1 MPSAKPLV
9 RRIDHAGITVS
20 SIDEALKF
28 WVDTLG
34 FELLS
39 RRDLGGGPA
48 MENVLGIPGAHLS
61 NAMLQTPDGAK
72 LELLE
77 FSAPDDRMTL
87 TQRVCDVGAGHVAVA
102 VYDLDETLSRVEP
115 MGWLRQ
121 GTPQVLPSGARVV
134 YVRGPEG
141 HMLELIQPPS

>member
-1 MPSAKPLV
+1 MADAKPLV
-9 RRIDHAGITVS
+9 RRTEHAGITVS

-48 MENVLGIPGAHLS
+48 MENVLGVPGAHLS
-61 NAMLQTPDGAK
+61 NAMRQTPDGAK

-77 FSAPDDRMTL
+77 FSAPDDRTTL
-87 TQRVCDVGAGHVAVA
+87 KQRVCDVGAGHVAVA
-102 VYDLDETLSRVEP
+102 VHDLEETLSRIEP
-115 MGWLRQ
+115 MGWPRQ

>member
-1 MPSAKPLV
+1 MSDAKPLV
-9 RRIDHAGITVS
+9 RRTEHAGITVS

-34 FELLS
+34 FELLF
-39 RRDLGGGPA
+39 RRNLGGGPV
-48 MENVLGIPGAHLS
+48 MENIVGIPGAHLN

-77 FSAPDDRMTL
+77 FSAPDDRTKL

-102 VYDLDETLSRVEP
+102 VYDLDEALSRIEP
-115 MGWLRQ
+115 IGWLRQ
-121 GTPQVLPSGARVV
+121 GTPQTLPTGNRVV

-141 HMLELIQPPS
+141 HLLELIQSPP